1 VLPKEVD
8 LNMAS
13 RLVLRITLPLLLLS
27 LLLLVVGGSAAWYIF
42 RQQEKLSRELAQTIE
57 AGEVAESLEDE
68 VDRIRSHL
76 RSAESG
82 DVVSP
87 GRASPDQLLAFLG
100 DLEIAL
106 ERTESIVADGDHVQ
120 TVITI
125 RRQCRIFNDSIEQFL
140 SATPNASRRLPPEV
154 IQHQPRADVLMSLA
168 KEIQGAQSAELRRVM
183 AETQRWS
190 SYMVMAMLLAG
201 VFGAASGVL
210 AGIAVVRLLR
220 QSMME
225 LSLPVYTAAG
235 ALNSVVGPVRL
246 PVNGTYGQLRQTLDG
261 LAGQVKD
268 TVEQLQSTQQKSLR
282 SEQLAAVGQLA
293 AGLAH
298 EIRNPLTSMK
308 SLIQL
313 ARQDGGPEN
322 LSQRDLQVLDEEIS
336 RLDRQVQ
343 TFLDFARPPRPRR
356 ELIDVVELINKTIQ
370 LSQTRARQQD
380 ATITP
385 QVAVDSIE
393 IEADPDLL
401 QQVLL
406 NLVLNALEVLS
417 GGGTVEIAAEQSV
430 AGDDV
435 VIRVLDDGPGVPED
449 AQEKIFEPF
458 FSTQE
463 SGTGIG
469 LAICRRIV
477 EQHDGTITVRNRDTG
492 GAEFTV
498 TLPCKPS
505 SEEGSLLPTA

>member
-1 VLPKEVD
+1 
-8 LNMAS
+8 
-13 RLVLRITLPLLLLS
+13 
-27 LLLLVVGGSAAWYIF
+27 
-42 RQQEKLSRELAQTIE
+42 
-57 AGEVAESLEDE
+57 
-68 VDRIRSHL
+68 
-76 RSAESG
+76 
-82 DVVSP
+82 
-87 GRASPDQLLAFLG
+87 
-100 DLEIAL
+100 
-106 ERTESIVADGDHVQ
+106 
-120 TVITI
+120 
-125 RRQCRIFNDSIEQFL
+125 
-140 SATPNASRRLPPEV
+140 
-154 IQHQPRADVLMSLA
+154 
-168 KEIQGAQSAELRRVM
+168 
-183 AETQRWS
+183 
-190 SYMVMAMLLAG
+190 MLLAG